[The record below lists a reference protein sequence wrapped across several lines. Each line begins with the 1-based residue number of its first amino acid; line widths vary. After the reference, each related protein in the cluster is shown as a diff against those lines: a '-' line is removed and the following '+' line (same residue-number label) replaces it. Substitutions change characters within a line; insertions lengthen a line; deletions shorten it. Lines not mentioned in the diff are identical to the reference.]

1 MEIFIVWVVFILLG
15 PKKNVIL
22 LKKSTI
28 IVNIAKLIK
37 IMKKKMGKNNEE
49 NNDQYRIFLIWIW
62 FVLLILV
69 KKPTLTSNSCKKCF
83 STQAV
88 LNLGKVLL
96 IALQWWIIIMSGSK
110 GSILSILIQR
120 STLISHSFWNWLWYW
135 INSYGLLVFTTENSR
150 KFFWLT
156 RNDYQQIGM
165 MSKCLF
171 LIILV
176 EKPTLCSY
184 SYKKWLWY

>member
-15 PKKNVIL
+15 SKKNVIL

-83 STQAV
+83 STEAV

-120 STLISHSFWNWLWYW
+120 STLISHSFWKWLWYW

-156 RNDYQQIGM
+156 RND
-165 MSKCLF
+165 
-171 LIILV
+171 
-176 EKPTLCSY
+176 
-184 SYKKWLWY
+184 